1 MNKPIEEKVKLI
13 VENNEYLTLKEKS
26 DIICL
31 IECYKGADKTA
42 QKLAKENES
51 LKDRIIKSI
60 EYKSFVVSLFL
71 SSIFSIIDLLYF
83 MFISFYN
90 L

>member
-31 IECYKGADKTA
+31 IECYKGADQTA
-42 QKLAKENES
+42 QKLAKENQD
-51 LKDRIIKSI
+51 LKNQ
-60 EYKSFVVSLFL
+60 L
-71 SSIFSIIDLLYF
+71 
-83 MFISFYN
+83 SFYE
-90 L
+90 LEMEMETGDYYD